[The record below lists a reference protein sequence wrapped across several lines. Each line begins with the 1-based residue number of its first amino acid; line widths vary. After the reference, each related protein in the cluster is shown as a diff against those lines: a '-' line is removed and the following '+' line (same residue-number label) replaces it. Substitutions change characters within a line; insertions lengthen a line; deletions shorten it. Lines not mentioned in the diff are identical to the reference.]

1 MRLFQEKCACCGQRT
16 SERLDD
22 KPTCAAC
29 RQVLALKLAAARE
42 RLHACPV
49 DGAQM
54 TKTIAHM
61 MIIDR
66 CPTCHGV
73 WLDAGELDRLTADA
87 AGQAMLAIARGAW
100 SAS

>member
-1 MRLFQEKCACCGQRT
+1 MGIFQEKCVCCGQRT
-16 SERLDD
+16 SERLDG
-22 KPTCAAC
+22 KPTCETC
-29 RQVLALKLAAARE
+29 RQMLALKLAAASE
-42 RLHACPV
+42 QLHACPV